1 MFLSLLTERK
11 NHSKELFDAMAMF
24 FMARDENIK
33 DYTYLDDINMIVNCK
48 VTKFLQYDY
57 DSENLQGKSLRIV
70 VK

>member
-1 MFLSLLTERK
+1 
-11 NHSKELFDAMAMF
+11 MAMF